1 MEKPTT
7 FAVNQDSGKKLRELA
22 KKYNTSAKDF
32 AQKMILYFY
41 RTGHDP
47 EDLKVEGSTEA
58 IKKLDKRLISFIRT
72 QEKEKLAPMLEE
84 IGLANKQLHTFMEQA
99 PSKDQLR
106 QIVENQKK
114 LKSMFE
120 EIMSK
125 R

>member
-1 MEKPTT
+1 
-7 FAVNQDSGKKLRELA
+7 
-22 KKYNTSAKDF
+22 
-32 AQKMILYFY
+32 MILYFY

-84 IGLANKQLHTFMEQA
+84 IGLANKQLHAFMEQA